1 MSDHKYLYLLLFFSF
16 NFFHLFFL
24 VGGYLLYN
32 IVVGFVIYLFIWLH
46 RVFAGGR
53 QDRHCAMWLFCCS
66 PQTLSLWHVGSLVAA
81 HGLSC
86 GILVP

>member
-46 RVFAGGR
+46 RVFAGAGR
-53 QDRHCAMWLFCCS
+53 IVIVPC
-66 PQTLSLWHVGSLVAA
+66 GSFVAA
-81 HGLSC
+81 HRLSPC
-86 GILVP
+86 GTWAHW